1 MWRTL
6 SLLLLWLADAN
17 GTLVPVWAD
26 EPPKQVVSPTP
37 SQAEIEHWIADLNA
51 PEFAIREQAT
61 EQLQSAGTAAVEP
74 LLKAAPACGLEASVR
89 ITAILRSWYTS
100 GREELIDAAEKTLEA
115 LSESKNR
122 HLVGRSDAVLKQY
135 SYTIRQERALVQI
148 EKLGGRIERSI
159 QGRMRVIGPEDAEP
173 LTVILGRDWR
183 GGEEGLKFV
192 RRLANPQLN
201 VLYLLHN
208 RVTGKIL
215 TPGIS
220 NDAVDE
226 IKKTVPQLRIQYR
239 GPAFL
244 GIKTERSNICRIDE
258 LSPGGPADKAK
269 LMPGDIIIKFN
280 GKPVRTFEDLIEH
293 ISDKQPG
300 DVIKLE
306 VLRGDEEDLMS
317 FERLQALKGPGTEE
331 LLESLR
337 KKLAKEISVTLGEWK
352 GK

>member
-1 MWRTL
+1 MWRIL
-6 SLLLLWLADAN
+6 PLLLLCLADAN
-17 GTLVPVWAD
+17 GMFVRAWAD
-26 EPPKQVVSPTP
+26 EPPKPVVSPTP
-37 SQAEIEHWIADLNA
+37 SQAEIEHWITDLNA

-61 EQLQSAGTAAVEP
+61 ERLQSAGTAAVEP

-100 GREELIDAAEKTLEA
+100 GPEELSESAETTLEA

-122 HLVGRSDAVLKQY
+122 HLAARSDAVLKQY
-135 SYTIRQERALVQI
+135 SYTIRQERALAQI
-148 EKLGGRIERSI
+148 EKLGGRIERSN
-159 QGRMRVIGPEDAEP
+159 QSRVRVLGPEDAEP

-183 GGEEGLKFV
+183 GGEEGLKYV

-208 RVTGKIL
+208 RVTDKIL

-226 IKKTVPQLRIQYR
+226 IRKTLPQLHLEYR

-244 GIKTERSNICRIDE
+244 GIKTQPSTICRIDE
-258 LSPGGPADKAK
+258 LSPDSPAEKAK
-269 LMPGDIIIKFN
+269 LMPGDVIINFN
-280 GKPVRTFEDLIEH
+280 GQPVRTFKDLIER

-306 VLRGDEEDLMS
+306 VLRGDKEDLMA
-317 FERLQALKGPGTEE
+317 FERLQALKGPEPEE

-337 KKLAKEISVTLGEWK
+337 KKLGREISVTLGEWK